1 MTMTSTGATR
11 PSGRRRGRR
20 RVRVLVV
27 LVVVAAL
34 VAAAWYWI
42 PKLYDT
48 AKTQFSSDTCSIGS
62 YDLDPSQASVA
73 AAMVG
78 ATTKFRVTLPFRA
91 SVLVLM
97 AGLQESKL
105 QNLAPGV
112 GDRDSVG
119 VLQQRPSQGW
129 GRGKASTLTD
139 VGEATREFLEAL
151 VKVPRWQTLPPAE
164 AIQKVQI
171 SADGSAYAQHQSE
184 ATALATGLRG
194 LVPAGVSCS
203 FAKPSKV
210 APATT
215 VAALARKELGITTPA
230 AAGHAVR
237 VPGAGWQTAAWFVA
251 NADRLGIE
259 QVGYAAKTWTRSAG
273 AWKPSSAPGS
283 AVVATMATLA
293 KS

>member
-1 MTMTSTGATR
+1 MTTTGTTR
-11 PSGRRRGRR
+11 RNARRRSRR
-20 RVRVLVV
+20 RARVAILLVV
-27 LVVVAAL
+27 AVAL

-48 AKTQFSSDTCSIGS
+48 AKSQFSSDTCSIGS

-73 AAMVG
+73 AAMV
-78 ATTKFRVTLPFRA
+78 AETTKFRITLPYSA

-105 QNLAPGV
+105 QNLAPGE

-129 GRGKASTLTD
+129 GGGKASALTD

-151 VKVPRWQTLPPAE
+151 VKIPKWQSLQPAD

-171 SADGSAYAQHQSE
+171 SADGSAYAQHQPE
-184 ATALATGLRG
+184 ATALASGLRG
-194 LVPAGVSCS
+194 RVPAGVSCS
-203 FAKPSKV
+203 FDKPSKV
-210 APATT
+210 APVTT
-215 VAALARKELGITTPA
+215 VAALAHRELGITTPA
-230 AAGHAVR
+230 VAGHTVR

-259 QVGYAAKTWTRSAG
+259 QVGYAAKTWTRGTGTWKRSA
-273 AWKPSSAPGS
+273 APAS
-283 AVVATMATLA
+283 AVVATMATVA
-293 KS
+293 AS